1 MSTRQTRPTPE
12 PIDDDLQALAAE
24 IAATTGA
31 STETALQLAISQRP
45 ALRQY
50 ARQWDATVRRA
61 RAAIEAPPAATDT
74 AEPSH
79 S

>member
-12 PIDDDLQALAAE
+12 PIDHDLQALAAE

-31 STETALQLAISQRP
+31 STKTALQLVIAQRP

-50 ARQWDATVRRA
+50 ARQWDAAARRA
-61 RAAIEAPPAATDT
+61 RAAIQAPPAASDT
-74 AEPSH
+74 AEPPH

>member
-1 MSTRQTRPTPE
+1 MSTKQTRPTPE

-31 STETALQLAISQRP
+31 STETALQLAIAQRP

-50 ARQWDATVRRA
+50 ARQWDAAARRA
-61 RAAIEAPPAATDT
+61 RTAIQAPPAATDT

>member
-12 PIDDDLQALAAE
+12 PIDDDLQALADE
-24 IAATTGA
+24 IAANTGA
-31 STETALQLAISQRP
+31 SAETALQLAIAQRP

-50 ARQWDATVRRA
+50 ARQWDAAARRA
-61 RAAIEAPPAATDT
+61 RTAIQAPPAAPDT
-74 AEPSH
+74 AEPPH

>member
-31 STETALQLAISQRP
+31 STETALQLAIAQRP

-50 ARQWDATVRRA
+50 ARQWDATARRA
-61 RAAIEAPPAATDT
+61 RAAIQAPPAASDT
-74 AEPSH
+74 GKPPH

>member
-12 PIDDDLQALAAE
+12 PIDDELQALAAE

-31 STETALQLAISQRP
+31 STETALQLAIAQRP

-50 ARQWDATVRRA
+50 ARQWDAAARRA
-61 RAAIEAPPAATDT
+61 RAVIQASPAATDT

>member
-1 MSTRQTRPTPE
+1 MSTRQTRSTPE

-31 STETALQLAISQRP
+31 STETALQLAIAQRP

-50 ARQWDATVRRA
+50 ARQWDATAQRA
-61 RAAIEAPPAATDT
+61 RAVIQAPPAATDT
-74 AEPSH
+74 ADPTH

>member
-24 IAATTGA
+24 IAATTGT
-31 STETALQLAISQRP
+31 STETALQLAIAQRP

-61 RAAIEAPPAATDT
+61 RAVIEAPPAVTDT

>member
-1 MSTRQTRPTPE
+1 MSTRQTSPTPE

-31 STETALQLAISQRP
+31 STEMALQLASAQRP

-50 ARQWDATVRRA
+50 ARQWDATVRRT
-61 RAAIEAPPAATDT
+61 RAAIQAPPAASDT
-74 AEPSH
+74 TEPSH

>member
-1 MSTRQTRPTPE
+1 MSTRQTRSTPE

-24 IAATTGA
+24 IAATTGT
-31 STETALQLAISQRP
+31 STETALQLAITQRP

-50 ARQWDATVRRA
+50 ARQWDAAARRA
-61 RAAIEAPPAATDT
+61 RTAIQVPPAATDT

>member
-24 IAATTGA
+24 IAATTSA
-31 STETALQLAISQRP
+31 STETALQLAIAQRP

-50 ARQWDATVRRA
+50 VRQWDAAARRA
-61 RAAIEAPPAATDT
+61 RTAIQAPPAATDT
-74 AEPSH
+74 AEPPH

>member
-31 STETALQLAISQRP
+31 STETALQLAIAQHP

-50 ARQWDATVRRA
+50 ARQWDATAQRA
-61 RAAIEAPPAATDT
+61 RAAIQAPPAATDT
-74 AEPSH
+74 AEPPH

>member
-31 STETALQLAISQRP
+31 STETALQLAIAQRP

-50 ARQWDATVRRA
+50 ARQWDAAARRA
-61 RAAIEAPPAATDT
+61 RTAIQAPPAATET
-74 AEPSH
+74 AEPPH